1 MLESNTFRMMM
12 MIGGVI
18 IFGVVLVGFFK
29 MPMVELDPS
38 IPEEKRIVEY
48 MGKEELSAFDVAM
61 YYIKAKPRG
70 NIRHY

>member
-1 MLESNTFRMMM
+1 MLESNTFRTMMLV
-12 MIGGVI
+12 GGVI
-18 IFGVVLVGFFK
+18 ICGLVFVGFFK

-48 MGKEELSAFDVAM
+48 MGKEELSAFDVTM

-70 NIRHY
+70 DVRHY